1 MARTLPAATGFLA
14 AVQHGGGRSA
24 EKVFAS
30 PEAALASAGSH
41 AALRAR
47 PGELTLDAVLLH
59 SGDPDAAH
67 AHGRGHTVLLAGEL
81 YNQDELRTLLP
92 ASAQPV
98 TDADL
103 LLALVDRY
111 DVHAFRLLNGRF
123 AALVAGQ
130 GRVLLATDHAGSVPL
145 YVSAAPGGVLAATE
159 AKALRTAPV
168 GRRITA
174 ARRVRRLP
182 GTHQVPAGTVLE
194 IGVATADCTDHR
206 TWAPSPAR
214 RIMTEQD
221 ATEAVRQAL
230 DRAVRARTGPDT
242 PLVVLS
248 GGIDS
253 SSVAALATGHRS
265 GPIDTV
271 SMGTDLADEFPQA
284 RVVAEHL
291 GSAHREV
298 TVHTDDLLRRLPH
311 AVWAAESLDPDIIEY
326 LLPLTALY
334 LGLAG
339 PGRRILTGY
348 GADIPLGGM
357 HREDRLP
364 ALDTALAHDMATFD
378 GLNEMTPVLSG
389 IAGHWSTHPFWDRE
403 VLDLL
408 VSLESGLKRR
418 HGRDKWVLRAAVA
431 DLLPHETVTRP
442 KLGVHEGS
450 GTTSSF
456 SRLLTDAGVAAGRV
470 HRAKELVV
478 QHLFDRVVVDG
489 RHPDEVAAAE
499 VVQLVADALEPDAA
513 PARR

>member
-14 AVQHGGGRSA
+14 AVQHGGGRA
-24 EKVFAS
+24 
-30 PEAALASAGSH
+30 PEADFAAAGSR

-47 PGELTLDAVLLH
+47 PGGLTLDAVLLH
-59 SGDPDAAH
+59 SGAPDAAH
-67 AHGRGHTVLLAGEL
+67 AHARGRTAVLAGEL
-81 YNQDELRTLLP
+81 YNQDELLTLLP
-92 ASAQPV
+92 GRSRPV

-103 LLALVDRY
+103 LLALFDTY

-123 AALVAGQ
+123 AALVAGE
-130 GRVLLATDHAGSVPL
+130 GRAVLATDHAGSVPL
-145 YVSAAPGGVLAATE
+145 YVSAVPGTVLAATE

-168 GRRITA
+168 GRRIAA

-182 GTHQVPAGTVLE
+182 GTHQVPAGTVLDLE
-194 IGVATADCTDHR
+194 VATAGCTDHR

-214 RIMTEQD
+214 RIMPEQD
-221 ATEAVRQAL
+221 AVEAVRCAL

-253 SSVAALATGHRS
+253 SSVAALAAGHRS

-291 GSAHREV
+291 GSAHREI

-334 LGLAG
+334 LGLDG

-418 HGRDKWVLRAAVA
+418 HGQDKWVLRAAMT

-456 SRLLTDAGVAAGRV
+456 SRLLADAGVPADRV
-470 HRAKELVV
+470 HHAKELVV
-478 QHLFDRVVVDG
+478 QQLFDRVVVDG

-499 VVQLVADALEPDAA
+499 VVQLVADG
-513 PARR
+513 PARDAPLLRR

>member
-14 AVQHGGGRSA
+14 AVHHGGGQA
-24 EKVFAS
+24 
-30 PEAALASAGSH
+30 PEAVFASAGSR

-47 PGELTLDAVLLH
+47 PGGLTLDAVLLH
-59 SGDPDAAH
+59 SGAPDAAH
-67 AHGRGHTVLLAGEL
+67 AHGRGRTVVLAGEL
-81 YNQDELRTLLP
+81 YNQDELLTLLP
-92 ASAQPV
+92 GRSRPV

-103 LLALVDRY
+103 LLALFDTY

-123 AALVAGQ
+123 AALVAGE
-130 GRVLLATDHAGSVPL
+130 GRAVLATDHAGSVPL
-145 YVSAAPGGVLAATE
+145 YVSAVPGGVLAATE

-194 IGVATADCTDHR
+194 IEVATADCTDHR
-206 TWAPSPAR
+206 TWAPTPAR
-214 RIMTEQD
+214 RIMAEQD
-221 ATEAVRQAL
+221 AAEAVRHAL
-230 DRAVRARTGPDT
+230 DRAVRTRTGPDT

-253 SSVAALATGHRS
+253 SSIAALASGHRA
-265 GPIDTV
+265 GPVDTV
-271 SMGTDLADEFPQA
+271 SMGTDLADEFQQA

-291 GSAHREV
+291 GSTHREV

-334 LGLAG
+334 LALEG

-357 HREDRLP
+357 HRENRLP

-418 HGRDKWVLRAAVA
+418 HGRDKWVLRAAMA

-456 SRLLTDAGVAAGRV
+456 SRLLTDAGVPAGRV

-499 VVQLVADALEPDAA
+499 AVQLVADALERDATLVH
-513 PARR
+513 R